1 MSQEELQQQKHILKL
16 IQEGKLSLLQEELQ
30 REAHLFSELPIKHF
44 GRSGD
49 TLLHYAARHG
59 HLPILSY
66 LVEMVGMD
74 VEVLNSD
81 YKRPLHEA
89 ASLGHRDCLLYLI
102 SKGAEVDCLKKADW
116 TPLMMACAKRNLDVI
131 KDLIEHR
138 ANPMLRNKD
147 GWNCFHIA
155 TREGE
160 SAVIRYLLD
169 VFPGIWNTESKI
181 KRTPLHTAAMHGC
194 FEVVAVLLERCNY
207 EPDCKDSCG
216 VTPFMDAVQN
226 GHLRIAQLLID
237 KKKASPTKHP
247 MPPARK
253 RKRKFS
259 PEELEILAEEL
270 SQNHKLLFGSQ
281 NSMAAAT
288 WKQEKWAE
296 VLARI
301 NAQGVTHR
309 TVTDL
314 KKRWH
319 DLRRKARTKLA
330 QIHRETR
337 QTGGGGRG
345 EATEL
350 TNVEEMAARTLGPEF
365 IHGVGGFDA
374 LDSDGDWASSAESP
388 LEEED
393 DEGLPE
399 VLYALEE
406 PVIPKMELELD
417 IPQMLEETDQVSPG
431 LPQEVVWPIESKR
444 EANPSLVH
452 ESLALDGAGE
462 DILQR
467 TREEELASLGLQVI
481 SVDSPPHTRAQTHT
495 LSSPIGNVP
504 NPTVSQGSPQLTS
517 YQHMMLETARANN
530 AILRSTARERNRRL
544 ASLDNRLQRQERTIR
559 SLVKVL
565 TGLTRRT
572 LQHYTEMASL
582 TQAVCQLAES
592 TSALYS
598 PAGPSNTQQPPV
610 SNAPPTEVPPTSSP
624 TTPRFGRGARLRG
637 RGRGARRRGGR
648 RPANN

>member
-237 KKKASPTKHP
+237 KKKVCYTTMDKMGAQALHLAAVTGQDGALQYLVSHLGVDVNERATGVRLSALHYAAKEGHVSTIATLLSLGADIHAKDAKGRSALH
-247 MPPARK
+247 MACGGQHAQCVHVLLESGLGDTADCAGICAKELARK
-253 RKRKFS
+253 
-259 PEELEILAEEL
+259 PA
-270 SQNHKLLFGSQ
+270 
-281 NSMAAAT
+281 
-288 WKQEKWAE
+288 
-296 VLARI
+296 V
-301 NAQGVTHR
+301 
-309 TVTDL
+309 
-314 KKRWH
+314 
-319 DLRRKARTKLA
+319 
-330 QIHRETR
+330 R
-337 QTGGGGRG
+337 Q
-345 EATEL
+345 
-350 TNVEEMAARTLGPEF
+350 VF
-365 IHGVGGFDA
+365 DDFHGA
-374 LDSDGDWASSAESP
+374 L
-388 LEEED
+388 
-393 DEGLPE
+393 
-399 VLYALEE
+399 
-406 PVIPKMELELD
+406 
-417 IPQMLEETDQVSPG
+417 
-431 LPQEVVWPIESKR
+431 
-444 EANPSLVH
+444 
-452 ESLALDGAGE
+452 
-462 DILQR
+462 
-467 TREEELASLGLQVI
+467 
-481 SVDSPPHTRAQTHT
+481 
-495 LSSPIGNVP
+495 
-504 NPTVSQGSPQLTS
+504 
-517 YQHMMLETARANN
+517 
-530 AILRSTARERNRRL
+530 
-544 ASLDNRLQRQERTIR
+544 
-559 SLVKVL
+559 
-565 TGLTRRT
+565 
-572 LQHYTEMASL
+572 
-582 TQAVCQLAES
+582 
-592 TSALYS
+592 
-598 PAGPSNTQQPPV
+598 
-610 SNAPPTEVPPTSSP
+610 
-624 TTPRFGRGARLRG
+624 
-637 RGRGARRRGGR
+637 
-648 RPANN
+648 

>member
-237 KKKASPTKHP
+237 KKKVLQAHDLP
-247 MPPARK
+247 R
-253 RKRKFS
+253 R
-259 PEELEILAEEL
+259 
-270 SQNHKLLFGSQ
+270 HKPQHHRPRHLRLPRQSIRCRLPGRGNGS
-281 NSMAAAT
+281 
-288 WKQEKWAE
+288 
-296 VLARI
+296 LARRSWRSW
-301 NAQGVTHR
+301 QR
-309 TVTDL
+309 SS
-314 KKRWH
+314 
-319 DLRRKARTKLA
+319 ARTTSFSLG
-330 QIHRETR
+330 RRTR
-337 QTGGGGRG
+337 WQQPRG
-345 EATEL
+345 
-350 TNVEEMAARTLGPEF
+350 
-365 IHGVGGFDA
+365 
-374 LDSDGDWASSAESP
+374 
-388 LEEED
+388 
-393 DEGLPE
+393 
-399 VLYALEE
+399 
-406 PVIPKMELELD
+406 
-417 IPQMLEETDQVSPG
+417 
-431 LPQEVVWPIESKR
+431 SKR
-444 EANPSLVH
+444 S
-452 ESLALDGAGE
+452 G
-462 DILQR
+462 QR
-467 TREEELASLGLQVI
+467 CWPAS
-481 SVDSPPHTRAQTHT
+481 
-495 LSSPIGNVP
+495 
-504 NPTVSQGSPQLTS
+504 
-517 YQHMMLETARANN
+517 M
-530 AILRSTARERNRRL
+530 RR
-544 ASLDNRLQRQERTIR
+544 
-559 SLVKVL
+559 V
-565 TGLTRRT
+565 
-572 LQHYTEMASL
+572 
-582 TQAVCQLAES
+582 
-592 TSALYS
+592 
-598 PAGPSNTQQPPV
+598 
-610 SNAPPTEVPPTSSP
+610 
-624 TTPRFGRGARLRG
+624 
-637 RGRGARRRGGR
+637 
-648 RPANN
+648 